1 MGPIQTLAELAS
13 LIWRRRLLIAAV
25 TVACLI
31 VVVLYASSR
40 PRIYLAT
47 SVIQV
52 ETPLISDAN
61 GAILPGNSAQRIQ
74 SIQQRLTTREAML
87 ALAARHGLFAGLP
100 MTDDQKVVAL
110 RFSIDFVPVASA
122 AQGSFGA
129 AQVSALIINA
139 RADTGEQAA
148 RIANDLAQGVLD
160 ASVENQAARAREAF
174 GFFVEEERRLG
185 AEIEVVEAEISA
197 YRNAHTDSLPQ
208 TAEARRTEMTQI
220 DAEVRRLDQT
230 LVELD
235 NEAARIGQGRSL
247 RASEQQQID
256 ALAAQQ
262 AVLRSQRIQLLARRN
277 DLSDA
282 LAEGPE
288 VERTLGAMQRR
299 LELLQAEYEGVT
311 RRKAEAETAQ
321 KLEERQQ
328 AERFTLLERAVTP
341 VFPVSGG
348 RKRIVM
354 VGAVASLMAGLCLAF
369 LLDLLNPVLRTR
381 GQFERDVGITPMA
394 AIPDM
399 RNLRRPRRATLIPAR
414 PGAAAA
420 SALQPLWERL
430 APGPLLRAAQSL
442 PRPVLGAGL
451 AAVVVVV
458 AMAVA

>member
-25 TVACLI
+25 TVACLT

-40 PRIYLAT
+40 PRVYMAT

-87 ALAARHGLFAGLP
+87 ALAARHGLFAGVPL
-100 MTDDQKVVAL
+100 TDDQKVVAL
-110 RFSIDFVPVASA
+110 RYSIDFVPVASA
-122 AQGSFGA
+122 AQGSYGT
-129 AQVSALIINA
+129 AQISALIINA
-139 RADTGEQAA
+139 RADTGDQAA
-148 RIANDLAQGVLD
+148 RVANDLAQGVLD
-160 ASVENQAARAREAF
+160 ASVENQAARAREAY

-185 AEIEVVEAEISA
+185 SEIEAVEAEMSA
-197 YRNAHTDSLPQ
+197 YRNAHNDSLPQ

-220 DAEVRRLDQT
+220 DAEVRQLDQT
-230 LVELD
+230 MVELD

-262 AVLRSQRIQLLARRN
+262 AVLRSQREQLLARRVV
-277 DLSDA
+277 LAEA

-299 LELLQAEYEGVT
+299 LELLQAEYAGVT

-341 VFPVSGG
+341 AFPVSGG

-354 VGAVASLMAGLCLAF
+354 AGAVASLMAALGLAF

-381 GQFERDVGITPMA
+381 GQFARDVGITPIA

-399 RNLRRPRRATLIPAR
+399 PNLRRPRRPALVPTRPDSSAAT
-414 PGAAAA
+414 
-420 SALQPLWERL
+420 ALQPLWERF
-430 APGPLLRAAQSL
+430 APAEVLRAVLSV
-442 PRPVLGAGL
+442 PRPALGAGL
-451 AAVVVVV
+451 AVVLVVV